1 MKNDYI
7 YAVARIRVLE
17 MALLSR
23 QDLEQLMGA
32 ADLSQALQR
41 LKELGWGGDAREP
54 EEILRIE
61 EDKIWRCM
69 EEILTDPSV
78 LDPLKYP
85 NDYHNVKAA
94 VKLCCTGTSLPPER
108 FLVRGGTIPW
118 EQVLACVRESDYEG
132 LPKDMARAAREGY
145 ETLLHTGDGQLSD
158 AIVDRHF
165 LEAFYHQC
173 KNSPDEV
180 LRQYGTA
187 FVVFA
192 NLRIAMRSCATGRP
206 LSFLEHALAPIKE
219 LDRDTLAYAAVGG
232 LDQIADYVEHTS
244 FSSGAQAIKTSPA
257 AFEKWCSDAIM
268 DIIRPEKFNPST
280 AGPLIA
286 YVLAREN
293 EIKYVRLI
301 LSVKQNGLPQD
312 LIRERLGDMYV

>member
-85 NDYHNVKAA
+85 NDYHNV
-94 VKLCCTGTSLPPER
+94 
-108 FLVRGGTIPW
+108 
-118 EQVLACVRESDYEG
+118 
-132 LPKDMARAAREGY
+132 
-145 ETLLHTGDGQLSD
+145 
-158 AIVDRHF
+158 
-165 LEAFYHQC
+165 
-173 KNSPDEV
+173 
-180 LRQYGTA
+180 
-187 FVVFA
+187 
-192 NLRIAMRSCATGRP
+192 
-206 LSFLEHALAPIKE
+206 
-219 LDRDTLAYAAVGG
+219 
-232 LDQIADYVEHTS
+232 
-244 FSSGAQAIKTSPA
+244 
-257 AFEKWCSDAIM
+257 
-268 DIIRPEKFNPST
+268 
-280 AGPLIA
+280 
-286 YVLAREN
+286 
-293 EIKYVRLI
+293 
-301 LSVKQNGLPQD
+301 
-312 LIRERLGDMYV
+312 